1 MAASTYTKG
10 KICIFSYNSRG
21 FSNEKQD
28 LCNLLMTHTEDYYPI
43 LCNQQNFLL
52 QGNRYLA
59 KKCLPDA
66 RLVFKNAVKDN
77 FEGRPKNG
85 MFIAIPDVIK
95 QQVNNA
101 SPAHWMEVPGYYSI
115 DLRILLINSYFPTD
129 PKTATSDTSDLHSTL
144 SATNSVI
151 EDNEFDKLIW
161 TGDINADFIRNSMFT
176 GIIDD
181 FISNRSMI
189 KSWDRYSVDFTHT
202 FEMNVH
208 WYSST
213 LDHFFW
219 SENII
224 EDAIEASVLPMPGNT
239 SDHCPI
245 YCEMNTTG
253 LQTTSQQECKTS
265 RKINWNKASEE
276 ERAAYRTNLEH
287 LLKSIQSPAGI
298 RHCQNSHCSDKIH
311 LSDCDN
317 ILYDILQSINHS
329 AIKCFPVTQSGGKM
343 KHGITKWRG
352 EIVPFRDKAL
362 FWHSVW
368 QSAGRPLNTDF
379 HKIMEKNR
387 NLYHFQIRKNKKMTE
402 ILKRN
407 TLLDACINNNGNIFD
422 IIRKQRQTTPS
433 VPGMIDGISV
443 DMETYF
449 ARLYGELYDSVKDR
463 DRLISVKQFLSKIV
477 DPSNLKDIVKITPER
492 LSQE

>member
-1 MAASTYTKG
+1 MS
-10 KICIFSYNSRG
+10 
-21 FSNEKQD
+21 
-28 LCNLLMTHTEDYYPI
+28 
-43 LCNQQNFLL
+43 
-52 QGNRYLA
+52 
-59 KKCLPDA
+59 
-66 RLVFKNAVKDN
+66 
-77 FEGRPKNG
+77 
-85 MFIAIPDVIK
+85 AI
-95 QQVNNA
+95 
-101 SPAHWMEVPGYYSI
+101 
-115 DLRILLINSYFPTD
+115 
-129 PKTATSDTSDLHSTL
+129 
-144 SATNSVI
+144 NSVI

-176 GIIDD
+176 CIIDD

-202 FEMNVH
+202 FEMNDH
-208 WYSST
+208 CYTST

-224 EDAIEASVLPMPGNT
+224 EDVIEVDVLHMPGNT
-239 SDHCPI
+239 SDHCQI
-245 YCEMNTTG
+245 YCKMNITG

-276 ERAAYRTNLEH
+276 ERDAYRTNLEH
-287 LLKSIQSPAGI
+287 LFKSIQSPPGI
-298 RHCQNSHCSDKIH
+298 RHCQNSHCNDKIH

-329 AIKCFPVTQSGGKM
+329 AIKCLPVTQSGGKM
-343 KHGITKWRG
+343 KHGITKWRE

-368 QSAGRPLNTDF
+368 QSAGRPLNTEL
-379 HKIMEKNR
+379 HKIMKKNR

-433 VPGMIDGISV
+433 VPGMIDGNSV
-443 DMETYF
+443 NTETHF
-449 ARLYGELYDSVKDR
+449 AKLYGELYDVVKDK
-463 DRLISVKQFLSKIV
+463 DRLISVKQFLSKTV
-477 DPSNLKDIVKITPER
+477 DPSSLKDIVKITPALIKEAVAR
-492 LSQE
+492 IKNNKSDPVFDFTSNCLKNTPSILFDQLSSLFRYYLIYGHIS

>member
-1 MAASTYTKG
+1 MAANTYTKG

-21 FSNEKQD
+21 CSNEKQD
-28 LCNLLMTHTEDYYPI
+28 ICKMLMTQTEDYYPI
-43 LCNQQNFLL
+43 LSNQENFLL

-95 QQVNNA
+95 QQVNDV
-101 SPAHWMEVPGYYSI
+101 SPAHWRIQAIILSTSRN
-115 DLRILLINSYFPTD
+115 RILLIKSYFPTD
-129 PKTATSDTSDLHSTL
+129 PKAATSDTSDLHSTL
-144 SATNSVI
+144 SAINSVI

-202 FEMNVH
+202 FEMNDH
-208 WYSST
+208 CYSST

-224 EDAIEASVLPMPGNT
+224 EDVIEADVLHMPGNT

-245 YCEMNTTG
+245 YCKMNITG
-253 LQTTSQQECKTS
+253 LQTTSQQEFKTS

-287 LLKSIQSPAGI
+287 LLKSIKSPPGI
-298 RHCQNSHCSDKIH
+298 RDCQNSHCNDKIH

-329 AIKCFPVTQSGGKM
+329 AIKCLPVTQSGGKM
-343 KHGITKWRG
+343 KHGIIKWRE
-352 EIVPFRDKAL
+352 EIVPFRDNA
-362 FWHSVW
+362 FWHSAW
-368 QSAGRPLNTDF
+368 QSADRPLNTEL
-379 HKIMEKNR
+379 HKIMKKNR

-422 IIRKQRQTTPS
+422 IIRKQRQTTTS
-433 VPGMIDGISV
+433 VPGMNDGNSV
-443 DMETYF
+443 NTETHF
-449 ARLYGELYDSVKDR
+449 VKLYGELYDSVKGR
-463 DRLISVKQFLSKIV
+463 DRLIPVKQFLSTIV
-477 DPSNLKDIVKITPER
+477 DPS
-492 LSQE
+492 S